1 MKTLKPQE
9 YDNVLLK
16 NGKRVTLLDQLD
28 ETHFLADYGLET
40 EEDERAFWE
49 KPVSID
55 DIEKVISRP
64 K

>member
-1 MKTLKPQE
+1 MKILKPQE

-16 NGKRVTLLDQLD
+16 NGKVVTLLDQLD

>member
-1 MKTLKPQE
+1 MKILKPQE

-16 NGKRVTLLDQLD
+16 NRKRVTLLDQLD
-28 ETHFLADYGLET
+28 ETHFLVDYGLET

-49 KPVSID
+49 KPVSMD